1 MFKQIL
7 IVVALGVRATEAVVN
22 GLEVTAVQE
31 LSHRVEPDREVKTID
46 GKVVSTAEG
55 KLVMSDGKG
64 GNQQT
69 FMVPPA
75 AIITLDGKT
84 AQLNELMKGDSV
96 KVMTGVEGN
105 VTAVAGQRAKS

>member
-1 MFKQIL
+1 MFKQSL
-7 IVVALGVRATEAVVN
+7 IVVALGVRATGVVVN
-22 GLEVTAVQE
+22 GLEATAVPE
-31 LSHRVEPDREVKTID
+31 LCHWVEPDREAKTVE

-75 AIITLDGKT
+75 AIITLDGK
-84 AQLNELMKGDSV
+84 AAKLNELMKGDSV
-96 KVMTGVEGN
+96 KVTTGVEGN

>member
-1 MFKQIL
+1 MPWGTPWATKLMTFEHQQIQ
-7 IVVALGVRATEAVVN
+7 AMATK
-22 GLEVTAVQE
+22 
-31 LSHRVEPDREVKTID
+31 VESDREAKTVE